1 MRTPTIPATTLWLAT
16 FAVSLTLSAGLSR
29 ADAPLELRDG
39 DRVVLLGG
47 TLVEREQRFG
57 YWEAALT
64 LAWPD
69 RNVTFRNLGWSGDTV
84 WSESRGIFDPPAKGY
99 ERMLEHVTRLQ
110 PTLIIVGYGNAEAF
124 AGADGLDRFLAQY
137 GKLLDDLSGTGAR
150 FALLGPLPPQ
160 RLGREHPGDGSYGE
174 KIALYSAAIREL
186 ARQRQIS
193 FIPLEMPETAQ
204 PLTNNGIH
212 LNALGYHA
220 TAAQIVRGLAGAQR
234 AEQITLPPP
243 ATPWPVEEHLSAA
256 SRAQLDD
263 PAEALRHAII
273 RKNRLYFH
281 RWRPQNIT
289 YLFGFR
295 KHEQGQ
301 NAPEVAQFESLV
313 HEVEEEIAR
322 RRSAFQP

>member
-1 MRTPTIPATTLWLAT
+1 MTLCLAMLYVSSTLPAD
-16 FAVSLTLSAGLSR
+16 LSA

-47 TLVEREQRFG
+47 TLIEREQRFG
-57 YWEAALT
+57 FWETALT
-64 LAWPD
+64 RAWPD
-69 RNVTFRNLGWSGDTV
+69 RDVTFRNLGWSGDTV

-99 ERMLEHVTRLQ
+99 ERMLEHVARLK
-110 PTLIIVGYGNAEAF
+110 PTVIIVGYGNAEAF
-124 AGADGLDRFLAQY
+124 AGADGLDRFIAQY

-160 RLGREHPGDGSYGE
+160 RLGSEHPGDGSYGE
-174 KIALYSAAIREL
+174 KVALYANAINEL
-186 ARQRQIS
+186 ARQRQIP
-193 FIPLEMPETAQ
+193 FIPLEMPETEE
-204 PLTNNGIH
+204 PLTNNGLH

-220 TAAQIVRGLAGAQR
+220 TAPQIVRGLAGAER
-234 AEQITLPPP
+234 AEQIKLPPP
-243 ATPWPVEEHLSAA
+243 ATPWPVEDHLSAEA
-256 SRAQLDD
+256 REQLED
-263 PAEALRHAII
+263 PADALRHAII

-301 NAPEVAQFESLV
+301 NAPEVAQFEALV
-313 HEVEEEIAR
+313 REVEGEIAR
-322 RRSAFQP
+322 RRSAVQP